1 MAKKK
6 NKKKDPAPPSGG
18 TNPEEQKQLSPA
30 EALDRL
36 TNAFKTGTAD
46 EKDNIL
52 FNLIMRMGQT
62 VDLIGARVD
71 MVGTVI
77 NQLPEVQEITKK
89 MRDEHEKQ
97 MAENAKAGAEGKT
110 PDDLVDN
117 KAVFKEQPNKTT
129 ADSSSTATV

>member
-1 MAKKK
+1 MAKRK
-6 NKKKDPAPPSGG
+6 NKKKPPVLPGQA
-18 TNPEEQKQLSPA
+18 NPENSKQLSPS

-36 TNAFKTGTAD
+36 TNAFKEGSAE

-71 MVGTVI
+71 MVGSVI

-89 MRDEHEKQ
+89 MREEHEKQ
-97 MAENAKAGAEGKT
+97 MAEKAKLDADKT

-117 KAVFKEQPNKTT
+117 AAVFKEESKE
-129 ADSSSTATV
+129 TATAASDAGIV